1 MRRRIGLLV
10 LALLPALPAMM
21 GIGGRAL
28 ENLEV
33 RIEGYFD
40 RTRREVNGW
49 EELKIQI
56 GSEKPRKFALTAI
69 TVLSAGA
76 MGAEVLKQVE
86 PLHPNFY
93 FDGGPE
99 LLEKISSAKPNQL
112 VKVTGYTAFGP
123 QRILVN
129 KVDVSEPI
137 TGPTPTPNLRKKL
150 LGF

>member
-1 MRRRIGLLV
+1 MRRRVALLV
-10 LALLPALPAMM
+10 LALLPAVPAMM

-49 EELKIQI
+49 KNLDIQI
-56 GSEKPRKFALTAI
+56 GTNKPRKFALTAI
-69 TVLSAGA
+69 TVLSGRS

-86 PLHPNFY
+86 PVHPNFY
-93 FDGGPE
+93 FDGDPK
-99 LLEKISSAKPNQL
+99 LLEQISSALPNQL

-129 KVDVSEPI
+129 KVEVSEPI
-137 TGPTPTPNLRKKL
+137 TGPTPTPNMRKKL